1 MMKQLAICNFVIEK
15 NYISGHSGHQNLFLI
30 CIWSSFM
37 IHGPQLPRP
46 LAFPKQK
53 NNGGKFCPDI
63 LSPVLS
69 FWNDI
74 RMIKGRWVSLLVRSP
89 FPPLGLR

>member
-1 MMKQLAICNFVIEK
+1 
-15 NYISGHSGHQNLFLI
+15 
-30 CIWSSFM
+30 M

-53 NNGGKFCPDI
+53 NNGGKFFPDI

-74 RMIKGRWVSLLVRSP
+74 RMIKGRWVSLFVTGKKPISTIRFMVMSWL
-89 FPPLGLR
+89 LENI